1 MERTQH
7 NICRFL
13 PNRSHAD
20 SLNII
25 NFVYETQCPAFP
37 ERLTLATYRMV
48 YVTGGAGVLR
58 TDGGVATLQAGD
70 LYLIPPAIPF
80 SLENTEHI
88 TFISISYLGLRAN
101 AWAEQLQ
108 LGRFGGQYAG
118 FDALRPLWESLF
130 ELPDEIADMRCEG
143 VLLYTFSEIGKR
155 IFAPCRERR
164 IPSVAERAKRYADEH
179 FTDSGLTVERIA
191 AQLCYHPKY
200 LSATFRRA
208 FNVGLCAYITTL
220 RIQNACTLM
229 AQGITSIK
237 DIAALCG
244 YRDPL
249 YFSSLFKKQ
258 MGLSPKAHIRMLN
271 AARE

>member
-1 MERTQH
+1 MQD

-13 PNRSHAD
+13 PNRSRAD

-25 NFVYETQCPAFP
+25 NLVYETQCPAFS

-48 YVTGGAGVLR
+48 YVTGGSGILR
-58 TDGGVATLQAGD
+58 TDGGIAELRSGD

-80 SLENTEHI
+80 SLENTGHI
-88 TFISISYLGLRAN
+88 TFIYISYLGLRAN

-118 FDALRPLWESLF
+118 FDTLRPLWESLF
-130 ELPDEIADMRCEG
+130 ELPDEITDMRCEG
-143 VLLYTFSEIGKR
+143 VLLYTISEIGKR
-155 IFAPCRERR
+155 ILAPRQEKHLS
-164 IPSVAERAKRYADEH
+164 SVAERAKRYADEH
-179 FTDSGLTVERIA
+179 FTDSSLTVERIA

-200 LSATFRRA
+200 LSAAFRQA
-208 FNVGLCAYITTL
+208 FGVGLCAYITTL

-237 DIAALCG
+237 DISALCG

-271 AARE
+271 VSRE

>member
-1 MERTQH
+1 MQD

-25 NFVYETQCPAFP
+25 HLVYETQCPASP

-48 YVTGGAGVLR
+48 YVTDGSGVLR
-58 TDGGVATLQAGD
+58 TDGGTAALKAGD

-80 SLENTEHI
+80 SLANTGRI
-88 TFISISYLGLRAN
+88 AFIYISYLGLRAN

-108 LGRFGGQYAG
+108 LGRFGGHYAG
-118 FDALRPLWESLF
+118 FDGLRPLWESLF
-130 ELPDEIADMRCEG
+130 ELPEEIAGMRCEG
-143 VLLYTFSEIGKR
+143 VLLYTLSEIGKR
-155 IFAPCRERR
+155 VLTPCRGKR

-179 FTDSGLTVERIA
+179 FADSSLTVERIA

-200 LSATFRRA
+200 LSAVFRQA
-208 FNVGLCAYITTL
+208 FHVGLCAYITTL
-220 RIQNACTLM
+220 RMQNACTLM

-244 YRDPL
+244 YHDPL
-249 YFSSLFKKQ
+249 YFSSLFKRQ

-271 AARE
+271 ASRE